1 MLCNKLLYHVEW
13 WFFSLLCVIIT
24 QLSELQLLS
33 EAFHTKTRCDML
45 KCLDF
50 TKKNGKRATCTGGS
64 GVRVQCKQWGLSF

>member
-1 MLCNKLLYHVEW
+1 MVI
-13 WFFSLLCVIIT
+13 FSLLCVIIT

-50 TKKNGKRATCTGGS
+50 TKKKMEKRATCTGRS
-64 GVRVQCKQWGLSF
+64 GVRVQCKQ